1 MCGRELKAYPK
12 LTLTF
17 CSYKIEK
24 RKKVIILSD
33 SAQQMIYLMVV
44 VLVRDALA
52 EAAPEAPAEEA
63 PAFFSN
69 TFQNLSDSSAAAVAS
84 I

>member
-1 MCGRELKAYPK
+1 MRTRAQGISKTYSDLLFLQDREKEEGRDLVR
-12 LTLTF
+12 LCTT
-17 CSYKIEK
+17 
-24 RKKVIILSD
+24 D
-33 SAQQMIYLMVV
+33 IYLMVV

-63 PAFFSN
+63 PAFFSK

>member
-1 MCGRELKAYPK
+1 M
-12 LTLTF
+12 F
-17 CSYKIEK
+17 
-24 RKKVIILSD
+24 LSD
-33 SAQQMIYLMVV
+33 STRRQPYLMVV

-69 TFQNLSDSSAAAVAS
+69 TFQNFKDSSAAAVAS